1 MHYRTIRNDESEPN
15 VIGKT
20 SFIMD
25 YKRLPYGIS
34 SFTQLRNQNCYWADK
49 SMFIPQIEEAGNFLY
64 LIRPRRFG
72 KSIFLGMLSA
82 YYDVEGKKD
91 FSSLFKETWI
101 EKHPTSLQSRYQVL
115 FFDYSLAASGTGSL
129 DDNFNAYSG
138 IVLDEFI
145 KKYAKY
151 YDEDTIAKV
160 KSCQDAASKLN
171 TITMSAKARKI
182 PLYLIVDEYDNFTN
196 NVLSEKGEKVYHALT
211 HAQGFYRD
219 FFKLFKGTFERILMM
234 GVSPVT
240 VNDLSS
246 GYNIAT
252 NISMDPTFN
261 MMLGFSE
268 LELREMIEYYSE
280 LGLIKLS
287 ADKLVADMKP
297 WYDNYCFAEQSF
309 GVDPSMFNNDMVI
322 YYLRSIIRTGKP
334 PVEMIDP
341 NTMTDTGK
349 LKKIIYLD
357 KLKGDRHSLLREIT
371 NQGYI
376 YAELH
381 ESFPAQDLVDPEL
394 FPSLLYYYGLLTIVG
409 KKGRRVKL
417 GIPNENVRR
426 QYYAYLIEEYG
437 KEANIKASVIG
448 DYYDEMAFEGN
459 LEPVFKY
466 ITQGYQNCTS
476 IHSNIQQERNIQGF
490 IAAYLN
496 QANYYMVVQEM
507 ELNGGYCDM
516 ALIPD
521 KIHYPEIEHSYLLEL
536 KSLKT
541 SASDGDVEEAYKQA
555 VKQLAQYA
563 NDARLPQ
570 MMNGTHI
577 HQVAIVYRGN
587 YLAKI
592 KETTE

>member
-1 MHYRTIRNDESEPN
+1 
-15 VIGKT
+15 
-20 SFIMD
+20 
-25 YKRLPYGIS
+25 
-34 SFTQLRNQNCYWADK
+34 
-49 SMFIPQIEEAGNFLY
+49 
-64 LIRPRRFG
+64 
-72 KSIFLGMLSA
+72 MLSA
-82 YYDVEGKKD
+82 YYDVEGKED
-91 FSSLFKETWI
+91 FPSLFKDTWI
-101 EKHPTSLQSRYQVL
+101 EQHPTSLQSRYQVL

-151 YDEDTIAKV
+151 YDEDTVAKV
-160 KSCQDAASKLN
+160 KSCQDAASKL
-171 TITMSAKARKI
+171 
-182 PLYLIVDEYDNFTN
+182 TN
-196 NVLSEKGEKVYHALT
+196 NVLSEQGEKVYDALT

-219 FFKLFKGTFERILMM
+219 YFKLFKGTFERILMM

-252 NISMDPTFN
+252 NISMDSTFN

-268 LELREMIEYYSE
+268 LELREMIAYYSE
-280 LGLIKLS
+280 LGLIKLP
-287 ADKLVADMKP
+287 ADQIVADMKP

-409 KKGRRVKL
+409 RKGRRVKL

-437 KEANIKASVIG
+437 KEADIKASVIG

-459 LEPVFKY
+459 FVSVFEY

-476 IHSNIQQERNIQGF
+476 IHSSIQQERNIQGF

-507 ELNGGYCDM
+507 ELNGVI
-516 ALIPD
+516 ATWR
-521 KIHYPEIEHSYLLEL
+521 
-536 KSLKT
+536 SL
-541 SASDGDVEEAYKQA
+541 
-555 VKQLAQYA
+555 
-563 NDARLPQ
+563 
-570 MMNGTHI
+570 
-577 HQVAIVYRGN
+577 
-587 YLAKI
+587 
-592 KETTE
+592 